1 MGKHHKS
8 LMDGQMI
15 ATTTPQCL
23 SVCQA
28 SKLRLVF
35 LSCPDVLLRL
45 RCMCRWHGGSRHRS
59 RRSGWAAHI
68 VTSWHPSSSQH
79 KTSLSVLC
87 LYLSFLL
94 GQNNSYSVWPIF
106 STNVQ
111 MHLCMDDIFCQAIDS
126 NEEIWTGM
134 SLKSQ
139 PSDRISS
146 RNAYLRSVS
155 VWMSISG
162 FV

>member
-1 MGKHHKS
+1 MDIWLRQPHHNV
-8 LMDGQMI
+8 
-15 ATTTPQCL
+15 

-45 RCMCRWHGGSRHRS
+45 RCMCRWHGAGIGAGGQGEPH
-59 RRSGWAAHI
+59 
-68 VTSWHPSSSQH
+68 TSWHRDTHHHHNTKHHSQCIVF
-79 KTSLSVLC
+79 T
-87 LYLSFLL
+87 YLSFLS
-94 GQNNSYSVWPIF
+94 GQNKSYSVWLIF
-106 STNVQ
+106 STSNVQ
-111 MHLCMDDIFCQAIDS
+111 MHLCTHDIFCQAIDS